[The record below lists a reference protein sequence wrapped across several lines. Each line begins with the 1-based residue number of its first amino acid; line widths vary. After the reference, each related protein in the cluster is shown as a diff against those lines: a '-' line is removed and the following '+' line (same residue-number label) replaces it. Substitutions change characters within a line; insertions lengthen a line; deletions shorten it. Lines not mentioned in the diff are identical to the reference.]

1 MGPLYKWIAL
11 YTDEVKDFLDQLA
24 DVEDTEGNYLLIAG
38 HSPYPNFSQ
47 KNSLD
52 SKNETVEK

>member
-24 DVEDTEGNYLLIAG
+24 DVEDTEGIYLLIAE
-38 HSPYPNFSQ
+38 HSPYPNFSN

-52 SKNETVEK
+52 LKNETVKK

>member
-24 DVEDTEGNYLLIAG
+24 DVEDTEGVYLLIAG
-38 HSPYPNFSQ
+38 GMAIS
-47 KNSLD
+47 
-52 SKNETVEK
+52 

>member
-24 DVEDTEGNYLLIAG
+24 DVEDTEGDYLLIAG
-38 HSPYPNFSQ
+38 HSPYPNFS
-47 KNSLD
+47 
-52 SKNETVEK
+52 

>member
-24 DVEDTEGNYLLIAG
+24 DVEDTEGIYLLIAG
-38 HSPYPNFSQ
+38 NSPYPNFSN

-52 SKNETVEK
+52 SKNETVKK

>member
-24 DVEDTEGNYLLIAG
+24 DVEDTEGIYLLIAE
-38 HSPYPNFSQ
+38 HSPYPNFSN

-52 SKNETVEK
+52 SKN

>member
-38 HSPYPNFSQ
+38 HSLYPNFS
-47 KNSLD
+47 
-52 SKNETVEK
+52 